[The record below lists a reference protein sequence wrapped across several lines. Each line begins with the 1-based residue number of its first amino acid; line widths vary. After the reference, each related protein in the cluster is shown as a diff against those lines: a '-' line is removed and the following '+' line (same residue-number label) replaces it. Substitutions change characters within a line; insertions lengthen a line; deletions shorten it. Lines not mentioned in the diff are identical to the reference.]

1 MNNGNK
7 ASYRSGGV
15 GAGSGVGKASGV
27 NREISRRE
35 AATSQPTAQAGQTGK
50 PIEAQGEVGVAR
62 SSVDP
67 ERREHSGEARGG
79 TRTHATQSSEGPGDG
94 WSDEDNLFDQ
104 ITTPPKVRKLQQAL
118 YRKAKAEPKYRFWS
132 LSGDLCRPDVIEL
145 AMSAIA
151 RNGGAA
157 RRGRSNSRCV
167 SAQRRGMV
175 TMARRTPAR
184 VKEQNLQTQPR
195 AAGLHPKG

>member
-1 MNNGNK
+1 MRQQRLHPPCK
-7 ASYRSGGV
+7 LAKPASRF
-15 GAGSGVGKASGV
+15 
-27 NREISRRE
+27 
-35 AATSQPTAQAGQTGK
+35 
-50 PIEAQGEVGVAR
+50 EAQGEVGVAR

-67 ERREHSGEARGG
+67 ERREHSGESRGG

-132 LSGDLCRPDVIEL
+132 LYGDLCRPDVIEL

-157 RRGRSNSRCV
+157 GV
-167 SAQRRGMV
+167 DGQ
-175 TMARRTPAR
+175 TPAVYLHSEEAWSHWRDQLQQELKSKTYEPSPVRR
-184 VKEQNLQTQPR
+184 VYIPR
-195 AAGLHPKG
+195 LTGNCGLWAFPQSKTA